1 MSRDRIGN
9 SGQEMRA
16 IFLARCFFEIFFV
29 VVSLS
34 SVFYFF
40 FFFSIVRLILF
51 TGYGI
56 DCEFHG
62 QLDFSARFRFYRDFV
77 YRFTF
82 YFALEESLHFRFK
95 IQNGFE
101 DIKLRNFVY
110 SYTII
115 AKRLTKY

>member
-9 SGQEMRA
+9 SGQEMRV

-82 YFALEESLHFRFK
+82 TLRLKNLCAFVSKFK
-95 IQNGFE
+95 TVSKI
-101 DIKLRNFVY
+101 L
-110 SYTII
+110 S
-115 AKRLTKY
+115 

>member
-9 SGQEMRA
+9 SGQEMWA

-62 QLDFSARFRFYRDFV
+62 QLDFSARFRFYRDFGLLLLCAFV
-77 YRFTF
+77 
-82 YFALEESLHFRFK
+82 SKFK
-95 IQNGFE
+95 TVE

>member
-9 SGQEMRA
+9 SGQEMRV

-62 QLDFSARFRFYRDFV
+62 QLDFSARFRFYRDFGLLLLCAFV
-77 YRFTF
+77 
-82 YFALEESLHFRFK
+82 SKFK
-95 IQNGFE
+95 TVSKI
-101 DIKLRNFVY
+101 L
-110 SYTII
+110 S
-115 AKRLTKY
+115 